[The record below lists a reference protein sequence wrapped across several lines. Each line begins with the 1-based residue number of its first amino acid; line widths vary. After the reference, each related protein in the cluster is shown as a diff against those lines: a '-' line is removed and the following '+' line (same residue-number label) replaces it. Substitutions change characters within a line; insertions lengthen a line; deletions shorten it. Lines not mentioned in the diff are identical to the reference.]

1 VSCRSLATALA
12 AASFLTSVAA
22 AQITYG
28 ISGGAAK
35 LNDLQ
40 KDQTFTATLQWQ
52 PRSWLGLSVAP
63 GYIHAEND
71 SAGVPYTSTGLG
83 DLPVAADLS
92 YSFDDAFWSPDIGT
106 SLTLTL
112 PTGLQRCGLG
122 TGQTGVGVDLGVGVQ
137 PVDPLH
143 VALTTS
149 RDLTGQGA
157 ASLLDP
163 PHATSLSLE
172 ASYDVPPRLSA
183 GLSFGGDFGT
193 PDSGETLPR
202 TIGGG
207 TTIHL
212 PHSPFSFA
220 ISGSHSLTSG
230 PPRWALTIGFG
241 TAFAGTDPVGL
252 NSPLHLLKKALNGSV
267 GRGSGKGK
275 VGGSNRGK
283 GGGGGGAVAT
293 SCS

>member
-1 VSCRSLATALA
+1 MRAL
-12 AASFLTSVAA
+12 VAA
-22 AQITYG
+22 LFVASTASAQVTYG
-28 ISGGAAK
+28 VSGGAAK
-35 LNDLQ
+35 LNTQQ
-40 KDQTFTATLQWQ
+40 KDQTLTATLQWQ
-52 PRSWLGLSVAP
+52 VRPWLGLGIAP

-71 SAGVPYTSTGLG
+71 SAGVPFTSTGLG
-83 DLPVAADLS
+83 DMPVAADFS
-92 YSFDDAFWSPDIGT
+92 YSFDDAPWSPDLGT

-122 TGQTGVGVDLGVGVQ
+122 TGTTGVGLDLGVGVQ

-143 VALTTS
+143 LAVSTS
-149 RDLTGQGA
+149 RDLTGQAA

-163 PHATSLSLE
+163 PHATSLAFE
-172 ASYDVPPRLSA
+172 ASYDLSPRVTA

-212 PHSPFSFA
+212 PHSPFAFA
-220 ISGSHSLTSG
+220 ISGGHSLTSG
-230 PPRWALTIGFG
+230 SPKWAFTIGFG
-241 TAFAGTDPVGL
+241 TAFAGTDPVGI
-252 NSPLHLLKKALNGSV
+252 NSSLHLLKKSLNGSV
-267 GRGSGKGK
+267 NRGSGKSNI
-275 VGGSNRGK
+275 GGSNRGK
-283 GGGGGGAVAT
+283 GGGGGGASAT

>member
-1 VSCRSLATALA
+1 MSRHTRLLTLPLAFLLTAG
-12 AASFLTSVAA
+12 AAS
-22 AQITYG
+22 AQVTYG
-28 ISGGAAK
+28 VSGGAAK
-35 LNDLQ
+35 LNDQQ
-40 KDQTFTATLQWQ
+40 KDQTLTAAFQWQ
-52 PRSWLGLSVAP
+52 VRPWLGFSVAP

-71 SAGVPYTSTGLG
+71 SAGVPFTSTGLG
-83 DLPVAADLS
+83 DLPVGADLS
-92 YSFDDAFWSPDIGT
+92 YSFDDAPWSPDLGT
-106 SLTLTL
+106 SLTITL

-137 PVDPLH
+137 PTDPLH
-143 VALTTS
+143 LALSTS
-149 RDLTGQGA
+149 RDLTGQAA

-163 PHATSLSLE
+163 PHATSLSFE
-172 ASYDVPPRLSA
+172 ASYDLSPRVTA

-207 TTIHL
+207 ATIHL
-212 PHSPFSFA
+212 AHSPFAFA
-220 ISGSHSLTSG
+220 ISGGHSLTSG

-241 TAFAGTDPVGL
+241 TAFAGTDPVGI
-252 NSPLHLLKKALNGSV
+252 NSSLHLLKKSLNGSV

-275 VGGSNRGK
+275 VGGSKGK
-283 GGGGGGAVAT
+283 GGTAAT